1 MGTGFVLEAAGG
13 IRYEVTECITPQPF
27 SPHMSTPDADRDD
40 DRPRRPDRDGDD
52 RPRRRRREYDPDP
65 TGGLIPLKN
74 GMSLAAYYC
83 GVFSFIPCFGLVL
96 GPLAI
101 VFGFLGLS
109 HARKYPDAK
118 GKGHSIAGVICG
130 ALSTLGHIA
139 AAIFIVI
146 ASRP

>member
-1 MGTGFVLEAAGG
+1 
-13 IRYEVTECITPQPF
+13 
-27 SPHMSTPDADRDD
+27 MSTPDADRDD
-40 DRPRRPDRDGDD
+40 DRPRRPARDEDDRADD
-52 RPRRRRREYDPDP
+52 RPRRRRRRQSDPDP
-65 TGGLIPLKN
+65 TGGLIPLNN

-109 HARKYPDAK
+109 HAKKYPDAK
-118 GKGHSIAGVICG
+118 GKGHSIAGIVCG
-130 ALSTLGHIA
+130 GLSTLGHIA
-139 AAIFIVI
+139 AVVFILI